1 MVKDREAWHPWGRK
15 ESNRTSVQFSYSV
28 VSDSLQTHGL
38 QHARPPCP
46 SLSLRVYSNSCPLS
60 QWCHPTISCSCHLLL
75 LPSIFPASESF
86 PMSQPSPSSGQR
98 IGASASAFPVNIQD
112 WFPLELTSLISLLWK
127 GLPRIF
133 SSTTILF
140 HAQPSL
146 WSNFHPY
153 MTTGK
158 P

>member
-1 MVKDREAWHPWGRK
+1 MDKEAWRAAVHGFAKSRTRL
-15 ESNRTSVQFSYSV
+15 SNWPELKACWILC
-28 VSDSLQTHGL
+28 DPMDAKL
-38 QHARPPCP
+38 PCP

-60 QWCHPTISCSCHLLL
+60 QWCHPTISSSCHLLL